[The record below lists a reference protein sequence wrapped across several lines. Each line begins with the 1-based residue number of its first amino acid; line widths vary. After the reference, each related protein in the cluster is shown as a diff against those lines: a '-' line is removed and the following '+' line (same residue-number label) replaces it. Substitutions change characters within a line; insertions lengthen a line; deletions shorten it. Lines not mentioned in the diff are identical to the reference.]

1 MSFLRPSSTTFRKR
15 AILHREDGATLLE
28 FAFSCGIFIGIT
40 FGIIIL
46 CWALF
51 SYEYVDYAAR
61 EAARWASV
69 RGSECSYD
77 STTMPDCNAD
87 QPDIASFVKSLN
99 FPLIN
104 TDPSIL
110 TVTAGWYQANV
121 LSPSPGNPETWNY
134 CGAGNVCNTPGNE
147 VHVTVSYSFA
157 YFIPFIGNFAPK
169 VSSTSQW
176 VISQ

>member
-1 MSFLRPSSTTFRKR
+1 MPLLRPFLNNSRKR
-15 AILHREDGATLLE
+15 ALLHREDGATLVE
-28 FAFSCGIFIGIT
+28 FAFSCGIFIAVS
-40 FGIIIL
+40 FGIVVL

-51 SYEYVDYAAR
+51 TYEYVDYAAR

-87 QPDIASFVKSLN
+87 QTDIADYVKSLN

-110 TVTAGWYQANV
+110 TVTAGWYQANAIPPT
-121 LSPSPGNPETWNY
+121 STNPETWTY
-134 CGAGNVCNTPGNE
+134 CGKDVQCNTPGNE
-147 VHVTVSYSFA
+147 VRVTVSYSFG
-157 YFIPFIGNFAPK
+157 YFIPFIGGFAPT
-169 VSSTSQW
+169 VSSSSQW